1 MSEDDPLASRTVL
14 EPDAADLC
22 AFCGGTE
29 DVGEQERLG
38 VRVRVCAGCTARF
51 SPAHRPEPE
60 PEPEPVGGG
69 AGLPPTLGQHSG
81 EVLRHLARVARIAAA
96 RPFTEEDCPRCAGV
110 VHVYR
115 RADGEVVRLAKEAV
129 LAPAVPVADRW
140 RVRDGRAEPA
150 GDDPGQVGARLL
162 HELVCG
168 ASPEPATPRLR
179 QVWRA
184 HRDAAG
190 VDDGLG

>member
-1 MSEDDPLASRTVL
+1 MSEEDAPAPGAVV
-14 EPDAADLC
+14 EPDPVGLC

-38 VRVRVCAGCTARF
+38 VRVRVCARCTARF
-51 SPAHRPEPE
+51 SAVPAPEPE
-60 PEPEPVGGG
+60 PAPEPAGG
-69 AGLPPTLGQHSG
+69 AGLPPTLGQHSP

-96 RPFTEEDCPRCAGV
+96 RPFTEEDCPRCSGV

-115 RADGEVVRLAKEAV
+115 RTDGEVARLAKEAV
-129 LAPAVPVADRW
+129 LATAVPVQDRW

-162 HELVCG
+162 HAVVCG
-168 ASPEPATPRLR
+168 AAAEPGNPRLR
-179 QVWRA
+179 QVWRT
-184 HRDAAG
+184 HREASSA
-190 VDDGLG
+190 DDGLG